1 MMDTYKNYELLTETR
16 VRNDSTDATFKRG
29 LSVIASV
36 VGKRLVLDRWGVPSV
51 VSSFA
56 WSAYGRAEIATLK
69 AFIARRKGRIAPCWV
84 STDNADLILAQD
96 TLAGQST
103 IRIKRIGYTQL
114 VFPTGNGRRHVSVKK
129 KDGTLQAFKVASC
142 LDNLDGTE
150 TLVLDG
156 QLSDSYPAGA
166 HFSYLTLC
174 RLESDEVRIAYTSPH
189 VCDTQLNFVELPKE
203 TP

>member
-1 MMDTYKNYELLTETR
+1 MMDYKNFEVLTEAADRSAAT
-16 VRNDSTDATFKRG
+16 STQSSRG
-29 LSVIASV
+29 LSVIASK

-51 VSSFA
+51 MRSFS
-56 WSAYGRAEIATLK
+56 WSAYGRADIAALK
-69 AFIARRKGRIAPCWV
+69 AFIARRKGRVVPVWV
-84 STDNADLILAQD
+84 STDNADIVLAQQA
-96 TLAGQST
+96 LAGQSS
-103 IRIKRIGYTQL
+103 IRIKRIGYSQL

-129 KDGTLQAFKVASC
+129 KDGTLQAFKVTSC

-156 QLSDSYPAGA
+156 QLADSYPVGA

-174 RLESDEVRIAYTSPH
+174 RLESDEVRLAYTASH
-189 VCDTQLNFVELPKE
+189 VCDAQLNFVELPKE